1 MVGRWREQQSRDRQ
15 ELGKAALYNEMAF
28 GSGGATSECWS
39 QPAYGSWRW
48 VWNTA
53 ALKIYLQVLCL
64 YGQIIFYNYPYSFKE
79 KIPRS
84 PSHDN
89 AVERLSHTTQ
99 HLPPQKQPLRWG
111 ELKLPQPQQVAQH
124 TRLPEVQMSEWISI
138 PSPLQTIT
146 PSHRSACASLPSC
159 ALLCLL

>member
-1 MVGRWREQQSRDRQ
+1 VVGGWRKQQSRARQ
-15 ELGKAALYNEMAF
+15 ELGKAALENEVAF
-28 GSGGATSECWS
+28 GCGRATSECWS
-39 QPAYGSWRW
+39 QTACGIWLG

-64 YGQIIFYNYPYSFKE
+64 YGQIIFYNYPYSLKE

-84 PSHDN
+84 PSDDN
-89 AVERLSHTTQ
+89 AVERLSHTAQ

-124 TRLPEVQMSEWISI
+124 TCLPEV
-138 PSPLQTIT
+138 
-146 PSHRSACASLPSC
+146 
-159 ALLCLL
+159 